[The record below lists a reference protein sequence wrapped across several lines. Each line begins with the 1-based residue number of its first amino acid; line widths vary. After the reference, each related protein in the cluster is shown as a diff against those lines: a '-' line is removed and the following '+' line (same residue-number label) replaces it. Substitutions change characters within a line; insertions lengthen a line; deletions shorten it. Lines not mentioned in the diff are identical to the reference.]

1 MKSMTHAK
9 KLVSVICTFAMILS
23 ICAVTPKTA
32 AADGTVTP
40 DLAITSGFTDT
51 MHAVTLAASQGASD
65 VTALTLN
72 QPGVLWI
79 TASSTGLTSTV
90 QMSLYSDAACVQEI
104 GSYLYLNS
112 SYPSDSREFTIP
124 AAGTYYLKTYYSS
137 FSSTTTA
144 PVTINYIATAFSGED
159 KTLDA
164 EVPVITY
171 TNTNDTVYHKITL
184 KKDSVVLVMGM
195 SIDLNYSSAYYGIT
209 VSLYNA
215 KKQQIGNSTYLYDG
229 NSYSSYY
236 VLKKGTYYVGCSED
250 SLYQLIYSS
259 LNAKTSKAGA
269 SKAKAVTLKKNK
281 KITNAMFTGQKATH
295 WYKIKLTKSA
305 KLSVST
311 SGIGNDSSYY
321 KMEIM
326 PASGTTSIL
335 VNADGSSDGLRS
347 NKKLSAGTYYVKI
360 SKPNKADGI
369 YYTLKAKY

>member
-9 KLVSVICTFAMILS
+9 KLLSVICTFAMILS
-23 ICAVTPKTA
+23 ICAVTSKTA

-40 DLAITSGFTDT
+40 DLAVTTGFTDT
-51 MHAVTLAASQGASD
+51 THTVTLAASQGASD

-104 GSYLYLNS
+104 DSYLYLNS
-112 SYPSDSREFTIP
+112 YYPSSSREFTIP

-164 EVPVITY
+164 EVPVYTY

-184 KKDSVVLVMGM
+184 KKDSVVLVMGQ
-195 SIDLNYSSAYYGIT
+195 SIDLNYSTTYGMT
-209 VSLYNA
+209 VSLYNSK
-215 KKQQIGNSTYLYDG
+215 KKQVGNSTYLYDG

-236 VLKKGTYYVGCSED
+236 VLEKGTYYIGCNES
-250 SLYQLIYSS
+250 SLYQLIYTSIT
-259 LNAKTSKAGA
+259 AKTSKAGA
-269 SKAKAVTLKKNK
+269 SKAKAVTLKKGK

-305 KLSVST
+305 KLTVST

-360 SKPNKADGI
+360 TKPNKADGI